1 MFGMGFTE
9 IMIIAVIAVI
19 FLGPDKLP
27 EAMIN
32 IAKFFRSFKNTLSDA
47 KNSIEQEMNIS
58 DLKKEALSY
67 KNQITEATSEIDR
80 IKDMANLDLPDLDD
94 DFKPGVSPTPKAV
107 TEEVQAP
114 VEEEKE
120 VTFKKKDKKKKE
132 KAPKAEKT
140 EPVKKAAESEED

>member
-47 KNSIEQEMNIS
+47 KSSIEQEMNIS
-58 DLKKEALSY
+58 ELKKEALSY
-67 KNQITEATSEIDR
+67 KNELTAATGEIDR
-80 IKDMANLDLPDLDD
+80 IKDMANLDLPDLYD
-94 DFKPGVSPTPKAV
+94 DFKPGISPVP
-107 TEEVQAP
+107 TEEVEPP
-114 VEEEKE
+114 VEKEKE
-120 VTFKKKDKKKKE
+120 VTFKKKEKKKINKTV
-132 KAPKAEKT
+132 KT
-140 EPVKKAAESEED
+140 EDKSEKPKKKAAESEED

>member
-80 IKDMANLDLPDLDD
+80 IKDMANLDLPDLDELT
-94 DFKPGVSPTPKAV
+94 PTPSAKA
-107 TEEVQAP
+107 EEIESA

-120 VTFKKKDKKKKE
+120 VTFKKKE
-132 KAPKAEKT
+132 KR
-140 EPVKKAAESEED
+140 KKARLRKLSL

>member
-47 KNSIEQEMNIS
+47 KHSIEQEINIT

-94 DFKPGVSPTPKAV
+94 DFKPGISPTPTEKT
-107 TEEVQAP
+107 TEENTP

-120 VTFKKKDKKKKE
+120 VTFKKKKKN
-132 KAPKAEKT
+132 KAEKT
-140 EPVKKAAESEED
+140 EPVKKETEVKKEIESEED

>member
-80 IKDMANLDLPDLDD
+80 IKDMANLDLPDLDELT
-94 DFKPGVSPTPKAV
+94 PTPKAKA
-107 TEEVQAP
+107 EEIESP

-120 VTFKKKDKKKKE
+120 VTFKKKEKKKKN
-132 KAPKAEKT
+132 KAEKT
-140 EPVKKAAESEED
+140 EPVKKEIESEED

>member
-80 IKDMANLDLPDLDD
+80 IKDMANLDLPDLDELT
-94 DFKPGVSPTPKAV
+94 PTPKAK
-107 TEEVQAP
+107 EEAEEIEAP
-114 VEEEKE
+114 VEKEKE
-120 VTFKKKDKKKKE
+120 VTFKKKEKKKN
-132 KAPKAEKT
+132 KAEKT
-140 EPVKKAAESEED
+140 EPVKKEIESEED

>member
-67 KNQITEATSEIDR
+67 KNQITETTSEIDR
-80 IKDMANLDLPDLDD
+80 IKDMANLDLPDLDELT
-94 DFKPGVSPTPKAV
+94 PTPSAKA
-107 TEEVQAP
+107 EEIESA
-114 VEEEKE
+114 VEEEKA
-120 VTFKKKDKKKKE
+120 VTFKKKKN
-132 KAPKAEKT
+132 KAEKT
-140 EPVKKAAESEED
+140 EPVKKEIESEED

>member
-67 KNQITEATSEIDR
+67 KNELTAATSEIDR
-80 IKDMANLDLPDLDD
+80 IKDMANLDLPDLDELT
-94 DFKPGVSPTPKAV
+94 PTPAAK
-107 TEEVQAP
+107 TEEIEAP
-114 VEEEKE
+114 VEKEKE
-120 VTFKKKDKKKKE
+120 VTFKKKEKKKKN
-132 KAPKAEKT
+132 KAEKT
-140 EPVKKAAESEED
+140 EPVKKEIKSEED